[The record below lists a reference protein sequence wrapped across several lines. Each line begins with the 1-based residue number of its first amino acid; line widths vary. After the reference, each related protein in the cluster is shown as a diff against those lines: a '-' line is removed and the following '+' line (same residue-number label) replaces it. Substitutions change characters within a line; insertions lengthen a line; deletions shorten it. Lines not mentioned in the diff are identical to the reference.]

1 MPSKPAR
8 RPATYEDLLQVPEHL
23 VAEIIDGE
31 LVTSPRPS
39 LRHALA
45 ASSLGGEIQGRFGRR
60 GGGGPG
66 GWVILLEPELHI
78 VGQVLVPDVAGWRR
92 SRLPEVPDLPY
103 SELAPDWLCEIISP
117 STAARDR
124 TRKADHYARAG
135 IEFLWFLDPGPR
147 TLEMLRLEGDAW
159 KRVASFSGDARIK
172 APPFDEV
179 ELDMGLFWDLPR

>member
-45 ASSLGGEIQGRFGRR
+45 ASGLAGEIQGRFGRR

-103 SELAPDWLCEIISP
+103 SELAPDWLCEII
-117 STAARDR
+117 
-124 TRKADHYARAG
+124 
-135 IEFLWFLDPGPR
+135 
-147 TLEMLRLEGDAW
+147 
-159 KRVASFSGDARIK
+159 
-172 APPFDEV
+172 
-179 ELDMGLFWDLPR
+179 